1 MVLSTHDR
9 RRAEPV
15 HCPAKTGR
23 MLDRF
28 VRPRFRLCECGSLT
42 SLAECTGMVQL
53 NPQDPKAYRRRGI
66 AHLNRGN
73 YRKRSRRVSAWRK
86 CCFDKAIADFT
97 TAIQLAPKDASLY
110 LW

>member
-1 MVLSTHDR
+1 MVLSTHDW

-28 VRPRFRLCECGSLT
+28 VRPRVRLCECGSLT

-53 NPQDPKAYRRRGI
+53 NPQDPKAYRRRGPRGESLVMSSATTRI
-66 AHLNRGN
+66 VDTLMRLSATFDNRCAIGIL
-73 YRKRSRRVSAWRK
+73 RKVWS
-86 CCFDKAIADFT
+86 
-97 TAIQLAPKDASLY
+97 
-110 LW
+110 